1 MSKVF
6 RKKNNRGFTLIEV
19 LVATT
24 IFSMVVVMSATT
36 FTSSSNVNKRISGSS
51 LIQEKI
57 SVFLDQLLGEIRQAK
72 YAYFDDDEDELTL
85 VIPDPE
91 SPEIT
96 SKDTIKK
103 YTVTKTDGNI
113 TGITVQKNAADPIGI
128 DMSGIKL
135 KKFEFSG
142 NQVSNINGGSIKD
155 YPFIKVTATFAS
167 SIDKTVSDYKIEQIM
182 TLRNFKKFYDETI
195 E

>member
-1 MSKVF
+1 MSKDF
-6 RKKNNRGFTLIEV
+6 RKKSSRGFTLVEV

-36 FTSSSNVNKRISGSS
+36 FTTSSNVNRRISGSS

-72 YAYFDDDEDELTL
+72 YATYNNDKDQLTI

-91 SPEIT
+91 FPDDPLKNTTKIYS
-96 SKDTIKK
+96 
-103 YTVTKTDGNI
+103 VTKLNGENT
-113 TGITVQKNAADPIGI
+113 ITVKKNNNDPII
-128 DMSGIKL
+128 VDMTGIKL
-135 KKFEFSG
+135 LKFEFSG
-142 NQVSNINGGSIKD
+142 NGVSKDNESSIKD
-155 YPFIKVTATFAS
+155 YPFIKVTATFGS
-167 SIDKTVSDYKIEQIM
+167 SIDKTVANYEIDQIM
-182 TLRNFKKFYDETI
+182 TLRNFKKVYNETI